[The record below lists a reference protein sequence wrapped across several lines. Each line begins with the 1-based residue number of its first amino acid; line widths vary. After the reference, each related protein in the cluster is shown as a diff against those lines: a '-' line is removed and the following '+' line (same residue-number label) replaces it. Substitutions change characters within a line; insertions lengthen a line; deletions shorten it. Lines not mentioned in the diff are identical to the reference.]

1 MLSKELERL
10 FCALPSAFPQADIT
24 IFSITG
30 IIMFSRRR
38 LYIMCAK
45 HYSVTEPIS
54 TIIEAGTAYY
64 LISLYLPDG
73 SRLLMCL
80 QTSDFQSPSNALSM
94 VLSLE
99 QAIFLVNAHPFSVR
113 KADKFSLFIKQLLM
127 GTVHDE
133 QSLVSVLAKELEIDL
148 SVPRV
153 ICVLRFPTLPD
164 ALPKKQEMVSS
175 ALDLLHSL
183 RSVGPHDLIGEDEDL
198 HILFCHELERNTGSV
213 KSQCGDYL
221 AYIQDQ
227 LTWRFGRRPQIGV
240 GFAVSDQHEYAQGYA
255 AARQVLQYSVNSPS
269 NISFAMDHILE
280 LILDNS
286 PPDILKH
293 FLGEDARFISEN
305 PVLLQTLEALVNCN
319 MNMTEAAAH
328 LYIHRNT
335 MVLRLKQ
342 LRAKLDMDP
351 IKYDNDRYFLQL
363 LLNYYKHH
371 L

>member
-1 MLSKELERL
+1 MPSKELERL
-10 FCALPSAFPQADIT
+10 FDALTSAFPQADIT
-24 IFSITG
+24 MFSTSG
-30 IIMFSRRR
+30 IIVFSRRR
-38 LYIMCAK
+38 LYVLHAR
-45 HYSVTEPIS
+45 HYAVTEPIS
-54 TIIEAGTAYY
+54 TVTESGTAYY

-80 QTSDFQSPSNALSM
+80 QASDYKSPSDALSM

-99 QAIFLVNAHPFSVR
+99 QAIFLVNARPFPVR

-133 QSLVSVLAKELEIDL
+133 RSLVSVLAEELEIDL

-153 ICVLRFPTLPD
+153 ICVLRFPLLPD
-164 ALPKKQEMVSS
+164 EPRKNQELVSNAL
-175 ALDLLHSL
+175 ALIHSL
-183 RSVGPHDLIGEDEDL
+183 RSVGPHDLIGEDEDF
-198 HILFCHELERNTGSV
+198 HILLCHELMHDTVSV
-213 KSQCGDYL
+213 KSQCGTYL
-221 AYIQDQ
+221 AQIQEQ
-227 LTWRFGRRPQIGV
+227 LATRFGKRPQIGV
-240 GFAVSDQHEYAQGYA
+240 GFAVSSQHEYAQGYM
-255 AARQVLQYSVNSPS
+255 AARQVLQYSADSPS
-269 NISFAMDHILE
+269 NISFAMDHIIE

-293 FLGEDARFISEN
+293 FLGEDARFISED
-305 PVLLQTLEALVNCN
+305 PTLLQTLDALVSCN
-319 MNMTEAAAH
+319 MNMTEAAAR

-342 LRAKLDMDP
+342 IRAKLDMDP
-351 IKYDNDRYFLQL
+351 IKYDNDRYILQL